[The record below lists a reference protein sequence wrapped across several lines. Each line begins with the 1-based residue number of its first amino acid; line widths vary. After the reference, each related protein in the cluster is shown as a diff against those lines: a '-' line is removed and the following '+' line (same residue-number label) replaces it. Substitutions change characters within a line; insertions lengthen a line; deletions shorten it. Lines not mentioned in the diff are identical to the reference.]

1 MKNIAENMPADLS
14 REHFLDLLNTPN
26 VRIERIVSRG
36 HSSPETGWYD
46 QDEDEWV
53 MVLQGEGTLAFAD
66 GRVVTLN
73 NGDFIHIPAHCRHK
87 VSHTRPNDMT
97 VWLAIFFSPA
107 E

>member
-1 MKNIAENMPADLS
+1 MKNIAENMPSDLS
-14 REHFLDLLNTPN
+14 NEHFLDLLNTPN

-53 MVLQGEGTLAFAD
+53 MVLEGAGTLAFED
-66 GRVVTLN
+66 GRVVTLDK
-73 NGDFIHIPAHCRHK
+73 GDFIHIPAHARHK
-87 VSHTRPNDMT
+87 VSHTRPDGIT

-107 E
+107 G